1 MTNVPPNQQQ
11 ALPDPRHFIK
21 PEQVSKLPHLN
32 DNQKANYTQ
41 GITNL
46 WQKLNNLPE
55 GNPDRI
61 AAHKK
66 LAEVSNNLKVNM
78 KKWEQ
83 AQQHN
88 GARPVSQGQPTQQD
102 GRPQTSAQPPAQER
116 FSESTLRAL
125 KSQSFIVP
133 QSITAQ
139 GQEASQQWVREA
151 QHKYALY
158 FQKYETATIKL
169 NELSKLASSRQAQGT
184 TFSVEDAAKLNA
196 HKHQYQRGQQ
206 EAKEFLNRFK
216 TQQDGYKLH
225 QNQVGNARM
234 NIPQNLNAQAQN
246 PDHSRAGNAG
256 PQPMQP
262 QIPSEHQGQPHTVS
276 SALDAARNQAGSTGR
291 SAMSPVNPG
300 QPQGL
305 PATSQGPT
313 SQNGIAQN
321 QTQNSHPHLNINTG
335 TGQPHPNHSSP
346 QVMNPQSAAPSQ
358 GPHPLSHKAAVDQSA
373 RQYQQPNNYQQSTP
387 QSSTHAHPQIGNRD
401 PQNNNNVKMPI
412 PKDLKIPLPQPVAM
426 GPARPTLTGGPSNGA
441 QGSMGQPAIQKYPGF
456 VLEGEGERV
465 LSKKKLQELVR
476 QVTGGGGGEGEEE
489 EGLTAEVE
497 EVLPHSLLNNH
508 SNILIKT
515 SDPPSGRRRLRGP
528 SYRER
533 LPPREAPPGFNS
545 RTPRYPVDP

>member
-1 MTNVPPNQQQ
+1 MSNVPPNQQQ
-11 ALPDPRHFIK
+11 GLPDPIHFIK
-21 PEQVSKLPHLN
+21 PEQVSKLPHLT
-32 DNQKANYTQ
+32 DNQKSTFTQ
-41 GITNL
+41 GITKL
-46 WQKLNNLPE
+46 WQQFNNFPE

-78 KKWEQ
+78 KKWQVEQ

-88 GARPVSQGQPTQQD
+88 GARPVSQGQSTQQD

-116 FSESTLRAL
+116 FSETIMRAL
-125 KSQSFIVP
+125 RSQSFIVP
-133 QSITAQ
+133 PGITAQ
-139 GQEASQQWVREA
+139 GQEASKQWVREA

-158 FQKYETATIKL
+158 FQKYEAATVKL

-184 TFSVEDAAKLNA
+184 HFSPEEAAKLNA
-196 HKHQYQRGQQ
+196 HKHQYQRSQQ

-216 TQQDGYKLH
+216 TQQDGLKLH
-225 QNQVGNARM
+225 QNQVGNAGV
-234 NIPQNLNAQAQN
+234 NISQNSNIQAQN
-246 PDHSRAGNAG
+246 PDHSHGGDAG
-256 PQPMQP
+256 PQQTQTQM
-262 QIPSEHQGQPHTVS
+262 PSEHQRQPHTVS

-300 QPQGL
+300 HPQGL
-305 PATSQGPT
+305 PATSQGPS
-313 SQNGIAQN
+313 SQNGITQN
-321 QTQNSHPHLNINTG
+321 QPQNSHIPHLNINTG
-335 TGQPHPNHSSP
+335 TGQPHPSHNSP
-346 QVMNPQSAAPSQ
+346 QVINPQPAAPSQ

-401 PQNNNNVKMPI
+401 PPTNNNAKMPI

-441 QGSMGQPAIQKYPGF
+441 QGSMGQPAIQKHPGY

-497 EVLPHSLLNNH
+497 EVLPELSLNGH
-508 SNILIKT
+508 ISSTKKNI
-515 SDPPSGRRRLRGP
+515 RL
-528 SYRER
+528 S
-533 LPPREAPPGFNS
+533 S
-545 RTPRYPVDP
+545 RSPMIS